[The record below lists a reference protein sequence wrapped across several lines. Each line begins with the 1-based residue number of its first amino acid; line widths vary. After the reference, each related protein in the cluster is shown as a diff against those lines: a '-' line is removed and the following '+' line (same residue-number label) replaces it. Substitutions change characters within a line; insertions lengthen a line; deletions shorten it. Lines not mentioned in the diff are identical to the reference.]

1 MKLQHIALA
10 CLCTLLAAG
19 VYLTIKSDMDAQLEE
34 QKALNRQLVEQMRN
48 LDRKM
53 EAKTEVAAEAV
64 PAAKPEVPKAAVAAA
79 GAEEAVRP
87 DDGVPAEAVAPA
99 ASAAVTVPVE
109 PVREEIDP
117 ASEPGVTVRG
127 GAAVNSVNAGAAPEI
142 PGEGPV
148 GERERDILNTSLPET
163 DRTALETADVPDAG
177 FAAGK
182 RLTKTQQVVLAQPA
196 IARISQNK
204 EDAGFVVIDRGKR
217 ANLVKG
223 DAFAVRRGTAI
234 IGRVVIGDTV
244 EDEMAVADIK
254 NVVTG
259 MTFEIGD
266 EIIKFDQQ

>member
-1 MKLQHIALA
+1 MKLQHSALA

-53 EAKTEVAAEAV
+53 EEKTEVAAE
-64 PAAKPEVPKAAVAAA
+64 PAAAVKPEVAKAAAAV
-79 GAEEAVRP
+79 EPAV
-87 DDGVPAEAVAPA
+87 AVAPGDGVLA
-99 ASAAVTVPVE
+99 DPGVPSASAAVTVPVE
-109 PVREEIDP
+109 PGREEIDP

-127 GAAVNSVNAGAAPEI
+127 GAAVNSVNAGVAPEA
-142 PGEGPV
+142 PGLGLE

-163 DRTALETADVPDAG
+163 DRAALETADVPDAG
-177 FAAGK
+177 VAPGK
-182 RLTKTQQVVLAQPA
+182 RLTKTQQIVLAQPA

-223 DAFAVRRGTAI
+223 DAFAVRRGTAV

>member
-53 EAKTEVAAEAV
+53 EEKAEVAAEAV
-64 PAAKPEVPKAAVAAA
+64 PAAKPEVPKAVASVDPA
-79 GAEEAVRP
+79 EAVRP
-87 DDGVPAEAVAPA
+87 REGVPA

-109 PVREEIDP
+109 PGREEIDP

-127 GAAVNSVNAGAAPEI
+127 GVAVNSVNAGVAPEA
-142 PGEGPV
+142 PGVGSE

-163 DRTALETADVPDAG
+163 DRAALETADVPDAG
-177 FAAGK
+177 VAPGK
-182 RLTKTQQVVLAQPA
+182 RLTKTQQIVLAQPA

>member
-53 EAKTEVAAEAV
+53 EEKTEVAAEAV
-64 PAAKPEVPKAAVAAA
+64 PAAKPEVPKAVVAAA
-79 GAEEAVRP
+79 GPEEADRP
-87 DDGVPAEAVAPA
+87 GDGVPAEAVVPA

-109 PVREEIDP
+109 PGRGEIDP

-127 GAAVNSVNAGAAPEI
+127 GAAVNSVNAGAAPEAL
-142 PGEGPV
+142 GAGLE

-163 DRTALETADVPDAG
+163 DRAALETADVPDAG

>member
-53 EAKTEVAAEAV
+53 EEKTEVAAEAV
-64 PAAKPEVPKAAVAAA
+64 PAAKPEVPKAVAS
-79 GAEEAVRP
+79 V
-87 DDGVPAEAVAPA
+87 DPAEAVRRGEGVPA
-99 ASAAVTVPVE
+99 DSGEMASAAVTVPVE
-109 PVREEIDP
+109 PGREEIDP

-127 GAAVNSVNAGAAPEI
+127 GAAVNSVNAGAAPEA
-142 PGEGPV
+142 PGVGLE

-163 DRTALETADVPDAG
+163 DRAALETADVPDAG

-182 RLTKTQQVVLAQPA
+182 RLTKTQQIVLAQPA